1 MYIVETRIKT
11 RGNKTI
17 WMPYKQYRTTN
28 GIENFQKRHQYLFDA
43 GGLRVTGNAE
53 PRRSHI
59 KSGEGMLRVG
69 DILHESYGYGMTI
82 NKFYEVIALSP
93 SGKTCTIQPIRKIT
107 IKGAPI
113 PCMAPKWCPRP
124 RARIVSVASRGRAS
138 ASRLEPM
145 RRLARTS
152 RSPPTAMRTRWT
164 KRTSSA
170 GITRTTWISY
180 LLMLVILNLFT

>member
-43 GGLRVTGNAE
+43 GELRVTGNAE

-82 NKFYEVIALSP
+82 NKFYEVIAISP
-93 SGKTCTIQPIRKIT
+93 SGPSKSSRHGIWKTWANAGAEVRK
-107 IKGAPI
+107 
-113 PCMAPKWCPRP
+113 CPNPVLRT
-124 RARIVSVASRGRAS
+124 ATGS
-138 ASRLEPM
+138 ASPTPTFN
-145 RRLARTS
+145 AR
-152 RSPPTAMRTRWT
+152 
-164 KRTSSA
+164 
-170 GITRTTWISY
+170 
-180 LLMLVILNLFT
+180 N

>member
-43 GGLRVTGNAE
+43 GELRVTGNAE

-93 SGKTCTIQPIRKIT
+93 SGKTCAIQPIRKIT
-107 IKGAPI
+107 IKGDAYSPYGSEVVPQTEGEDRFCGEPPHESHRRRTRRSGTRLRCSPI
-113 PCMAPKWCPRP
+113 T
-124 RARIVSVASRGRAS
+124 ASRS
-138 ASRLEPM
+138 VV
-145 RRLARTS
+145 
-152 RSPPTAMRTRWT
+152 RSPQNRRSNCN
-164 KRTSSA
+164 SSTIRKDFPD
-170 GITRTTWISY
+170 GGQET
-180 LLMLVILNLFT
+180 

>member
-43 GGLRVTGNAE
+43 GELRVTGNAE

-82 NKFYEVIALSP
+82 NKFYEVIAISP

-107 IKGAPI
+107 IKGDAYSPYGSEVV
-113 PCMAPKWCPRP
+113 PQTEGEDRFCGEPRKGKRIQIGTYAKA
-124 RARIVSVASRGRAS
+124 RAYVKISSYGDAYKIDEKDFERGYYENH
-138 ASRLEPM
+138 LD
-145 RRLARTS
+145 
-152 RSPPTAMRTRWT
+152 
-164 KRTSSA
+164 
-170 GITRTTWISY
+170 
-180 LLMLVILNLFT
+180 

>member
-43 GGLRVTGNAE
+43 GELRVTGNAE

-69 DILHESYGYGMTI
+69 DILHESYGYDMTI
-82 NKFYEVIALSP
+82 NKCYEGIARSP

-107 IKGAPI
+107 IKGDAYSPYGSEVVPQTEGEDRFCDEPI
-113 PCMAPKWCPRP
+113 KGK
-124 RARIVSVASRGRAS
+124 RIQIGAYAKSRVYVRIS
-138 ASRLEPM
+138 SY
-145 RRLARTS
+145 
-152 RSPPTAMRTRWT
+152 
-164 KRTSSA
+164 SSA
-170 GITRTTWISY
+170 YKMEEKDIEQPY
-180 LLMLVILNLFT
+180 YENHMD

>member
-43 GGLRVTGNAE
+43 GELRVTGNAE

-107 IKGAPI
+107 IKGDAYSPYGFRSGAPDRGRGSFLWRAEEGQTH
-113 PCMAPKWCPRP
+113 PDWNLCEGSRVRQDLLLRRCVQDGRKGL
-124 RARIVSVASRGRAS
+124 RARVLR
-138 ASRLEPM
+138 EP
-145 RRLARTS
+145 L
-152 RSPPTAMRTRWT
+152 
-164 KRTSSA
+164 
-170 GITRTTWISY
+170 G
-180 LLMLVILNLFT
+180 LVISSCLLY

>member
-43 GGLRVTGNAE
+43 GELRVTGNAE

-107 IKGAPI
+107 IKGDAI
-113 PCMAPKWCPRP
+113 PRMAPKWCPRP
-124 RARIVSVASRGRAS
+124 RARIVSVASEEGQTHPDWNLCEGSRVRQDLLLRRCVQDGRKGLRA
-138 ASRLEPM
+138 RVLREP
-145 RRLARTS
+145 L
-152 RSPPTAMRTRWT
+152 
-164 KRTSSA
+164 
-170 GITRTTWISY
+170 G
-180 LLMLVILNLFT
+180 LVISSCLLY